1 MCKMCGQCCRMLHF
15 PDDVHYNIQ
24 GKSNSEI
31 YNFLKENMEYLGPSY
46 KIPGA
51 FKRRN
56 GDSWHVYRCKLVTD
70 DNKCSI
76 HENKPMM
83 CSGYPWYDAGK
94 GYGSCPWPYKGCG
107 YERDSYELYMLK
119 LLKIR
124 LQELQE
130 KEIGNEKQNIN
141 SSQEGISG

>member
-1 MCKMCGQCCRMLHF
+1 MCGQCCRMIHF
-15 PDDVHYNIQ
+15 SEDAHYNIQ
-24 GKSNSEI
+24 SKLDFPDH
-31 YNFLKENMEYLGPSY
+31 NFINKNMEYLGPSY

-56 GDSWHVYRCKLVTD
+56 GDSWHVYRCKLITE

-76 HENKPMM
+76 HENKPIL
-83 CSGYPWYDAGK
+83 CSGYPWYENGK
-94 GYGSCPWPYKGCG
+94 NYDSCPWPYKGCG
-107 YERDSYELYMLK
+107 YERDAYEMYLLK

-130 KEIGNEKQNIN
+130 KEIGNKKQIIG
-141 SSQEGISG
+141 SSQKGISG